1 MAIETNWEVNMMMAV
16 LCIGNL
22 SVLILDFLDGCV
34 GPWQPWP
41 LDIAEQ
47 IFLFFRVYHLHL
59 LYPSLL
65 QNNAIAA
72 AICGEK
78 LQQA

>member
-1 MAIETNWEVNMMMAV
+1 MAV
-16 LCIGNL
+16 LALDSHGL
-22 SVLILDFLDGCV
+22 WILQNRF
-34 GPWQPWP
+34 
-41 LDIAEQ
+41 
-47 IFLFFRVYHLHL
+47 FLFFRVCHLYL

-72 AICGEK
+72 AIYGEK